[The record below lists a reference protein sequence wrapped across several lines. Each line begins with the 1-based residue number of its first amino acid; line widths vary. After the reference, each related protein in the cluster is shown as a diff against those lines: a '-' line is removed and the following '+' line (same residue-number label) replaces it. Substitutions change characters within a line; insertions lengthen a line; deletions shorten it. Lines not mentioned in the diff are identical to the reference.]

1 MRKSEFAVLLILF
14 LTLISTQVTALDIK
28 FTKVSN
34 LGGVVDIRNAGDGS
48 NRLFLVGQ
56 SGTVRIVKN
65 GVTLDEAF
73 LNIGERISSGGER
86 GLLSLAFA
94 PDYAQS
100 GYFYVWYTDSSSD
113 TRLSRFSVTGDADI
127 ADPDSEKLILSIAQP
142 QTNHNGGRL
151 LFGPDGYLY
160 LSTGDGGGAN
170 DPLGNGQNMGTLL
183 GKILRLDVDPS
194 HQTYAIPADN
204 PFVGENGILDEIW
217 ASGLRNPWKMSFD
230 SDSGGLYIADVG
242 QSNFEEV
249 NFQAANSTGGEN
261 YGWNTMEGS
270 QCFQGGC
277 DTFGLT
283 LPVAEYSH
291 GAGCSITGGEVYR
304 GSSYPELNG
313 SYLYGDYCSGTIW
326 GLSHNGVDWQNT
338 ELVQSGFSITSFGQG
353 EDGSVYVSAQGD
365 GIYLISDGDVVPE
378 EKEITINSGLND
390 AWYNPDTDGQGF
402 FITVFPDLGY
412 VSLAW
417 FTYDSE
423 LPSEGDTANL
433 GDPGH
438 RWLTALGDIDGNKSV
453 MGISIA
459 SGGIFDTPT
468 DIERIGDGTIIL
480 TFSDCSSGTVEYD
493 IPSIGQQ
500 GTVPIQRVAADNIA
514 LCEALVGD

>member
-1 MRKSEFAVLLILF
+1 MRKPEYVVVLILF
-14 LTLISTQVTALDIK
+14 LTLINTQVAAVGLR
-28 FTKVSN
+28 FTKVSE
-34 LGGVVDIRNAGDGS
+34 LGDIVDIRNAGDGS
-48 NRLFLVGQ
+48 DRLFLVRQ

-73 LNIGERISSGGER
+73 LNIGDRISRGGER

-100 GYFYVWYTDSSSD
+100 GYFYVWYTDLSSD
-113 TRLSRFSVTGDADI
+113 TRISRFSVTGDADI

-151 LFGPDGYLY
+151 LFGPDAYLY
-160 LSTGDGGGAN
+160 LGTGDGGGAN
-170 DPLGNGQNMGTLL
+170 DPNGNGQNMQTLL

-194 HQTYAIPADN
+194 FQTYAIPEDN
-204 PFVGENGILDEIW
+204 PFVGQPSALDEIW

-230 SDSGGLYIADVG
+230 SDGGSLYIADVG
-242 QSNFEEV
+242 QNSFEEV
-249 NFQAANSTGGEN
+249 NFQSANSSGGMN

-277 DTFGLT
+277 DTSGLT

-291 GAGCSITGGEVYR
+291 SAGCSITGGEVYR
-304 GSSYPELNG
+304 GSSYPDLNG
-313 SYLYGDYCSGTIW
+313 TYLYGDFCSGTIW
-326 GLSHNGVDWQNT
+326 GLSHNGDNWQTT
-338 ELVQSGFSITSFGQG
+338 ELAQTGFSITSFGQG
-353 EDGSVYVSAQGD
+353 EDRSVYVSGQGN

-378 EKEITINSGLND
+378 EKGIAINPGLND
-390 AWYNPDTDGQGF
+390 AWFNPDTDGQGF
-402 FITVFPDLGY
+402 FITVFPDLGF

-417 FTYDSE
+417 FTYDTE
-423 LPSEGDTANL
+423 LPGEDDTSNI

-438 RWLTALGDIDGNKSV
+438 RWLTALGSIDGNKSR
-453 MGISIA
+453 MDITIA

-468 DIERIGDGTIIL
+468 EIVRMNDGTIIL
-480 TFSDCSSGTVEYD
+480 SFSDCSSGTVEYN
-493 IPSIGQQ
+493 IPAIGRQ
-500 GTVPIQRVAADNIA
+500 GAVPIQRVASDNIT
-514 LCEALVGD
+514 LCEAFSGD